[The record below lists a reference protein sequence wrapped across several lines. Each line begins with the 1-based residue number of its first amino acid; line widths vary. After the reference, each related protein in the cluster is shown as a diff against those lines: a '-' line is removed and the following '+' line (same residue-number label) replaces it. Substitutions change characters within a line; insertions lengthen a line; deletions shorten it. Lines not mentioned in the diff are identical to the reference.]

1 MKRKSDP
8 SKKSQLNIKACSEN
22 KALVIH
28 YYYHFLRCSTLKSQ
42 LCVGAAPEDI
52 TIDPVEYWKYQQ
64 NIASV
69 YGVRE
74 NVYYAINVTV
84 HLTINLSG
92 KSQHKSMLQGA
103 KRLIDTSFTL
113 STANGRQWNFEA

>member
-1 MKRKSDP
+1 M
-8 SKKSQLNIKACSEN
+8 
-22 KALVIH
+22 
-28 YYYHFLRCSTLKSQ
+28 
-42 LCVGAAPEDI
+42 GAAPEDV

-84 HLTINLSG
+84 HLTINLRG
-92 KSQHKSMLQGA
+92 KANA
-103 KRLIDTSFTL
+103 KACYGVR
-113 STANGRQWNFEA
+113 NV